1 MLDKINL
8 QLVIKIFIPLG
19 TVIEHI
25 MIVNKELL
33 SSRDI
38 LGCDSAG
45 DVAIDGVIQVR
56 ELTVAAETVVHFVGN
71 SGNVV
76 IRSLELYWNIHVTP
90 ACNN

>member
-1 MLDKINL
+1 
-8 QLVIKIFIPLG
+8 
-19 TVIEHI
+19 
-25 MIVNKELL
+25 MIVDKELL
-33 SSRDI
+33 SSGDI

-56 ELTVAAETVVHFVGN
+56 ELTVAGEAVVHFVGN

-76 IRSLELYWNIHVTP
+76 VGSLELYWNIHVTP